1 MSKILII
8 DDEPELVKAIEVRL
22 KANGYEVETAYDG
35 EQGIKKAEEFRPD
48 LIILDIVMPKL
59 NGYEVC
65 KILKSKQDTRNIPI
79 LVLTAS
85 QQRELEKK
93 CLALGAKVAL
103 MKPFETEEL
112 LLLVKQLLGNQGGRD
127 EKDTSG

>member
-1 MSKILII
+1 MSKILVV

-22 KANGYEVETAYDG
+22 RASGYQVEVAYDG
-35 EQGIKKAEEFRPD
+35 EEGVKKAREFKPD
-48 LIILDIVMPKL
+48 LIILDIVMPKMS
-59 NGYEVC
+59 GYEVC
-65 KILKSKQDTRNIPI
+65 KVLKSNEETRHIPI
-79 LVLTAS
+79 LILTAS

-112 LLLVKQLLGNQGGRD
+112 LLLVKQLLKNQGGG
-127 EKDTSG
+127 S

>member
-1 MSKILII
+1 MSKILIV

-22 KANGYEVETAYDG
+22 RANGYQVEIAYDG
-35 EQGIKKAEEFRPD
+35 EEGVKKAGEFNPD

-65 KILKSKQDTRNIPI
+65 KILKSNEETRDIPI
-79 LVLTAS
+79 LILTAS

-112 LLLVKQLLGNQGGRD
+112 LLLVKQLLKSQGG
-127 EKDTSG
+127 EN

>member
-22 KANGYEVETAYDG
+22 RASGYQVEVAYDG
-35 EQGIKKAEEFRPD
+35 EEGVKKTIEFKPD
-48 LIILDIVMPKL
+48 LIILDIVMPKMS
-59 NGYEVC
+59 GYEVC
-65 KILKSKQDTRNIPI
+65 KILKSNEETRDIPI

-93 CLALGAKVAL
+93 CFSLGAKVAL

-112 LLLVKQLLGNQGGRD
+112 LLLVRQLLGNQGG
-127 EKDTSG
+127 EN

>member
-22 KANGYEVETAYDG
+22 RASGYQVEVAYDG
-35 EQGIKKAEEFRPD
+35 EEGVKKTIEFKPD
-48 LIILDIVMPKL
+48 LIILDIVMPKMS
-59 NGYEVC
+59 GYEVC
-65 KILKSKQDTRNIPI
+65 KVLKSNEETRHIPI
-79 LVLTAS
+79 LILTAS

-112 LLLVKQLLGNQGGRD
+112 LLLVKQLLKNQGGG
-127 EKDTSG
+127 S